1 MEELFN
7 GQLSFADIDAE
18 KFLHVRRAHADR
30 RVNAMDRLTDDV
42 INELIQ
48 LCLPHYHIKAGE
60 TVQQGRPYTR
70 LETMVR
76 VHLLQV
82 SLNLSDPEMESYLAS
97 DMVARNFCR
106 VSSTRLFISDSM
118 ILRFRHFIEQHGLA
132 QKFLER
138 TVNMA
143 AEAGAC
149 SFDMVAAD
157 GTFIEAPSSTK
168 NKAHARD
175 PEMASG
181 KKANTWHFGMKE
193 HIAACSES
201 GIIYG
206 TVAAPANEHDITHLG
221 DLLKGLEKMV
231 FLDSGYIGCTKRA
244 EIQAIPFKDVSWY
257 IAAKP
262 SAWKKELSISENFG
276 GELGQAL
283 VECVNVKRQL
293 EHTKASVRWVLPL
306 AEEDLWLCQGSLSR
320 VGEKSQSSA
329 HVVCSLQLQ
338 PLAQMVRSAKATL
351 LITPKLWC
359 ALRLECHGALPTL
372 ENDICPIFRQISS
385 CFSIIRKN
393 RTTNVHG
400 NFRRFST
407 PSQKSL
413 V

>member
-106 VSSTRLFISDSM
+106 VSSTRLFISDST

-138 TVNMA
+138 TVNLA

-157 GTFIEAPSSTK
+157 GTFIGECQDFCVWGGYSRGSPTRLPFVFEMQYARPDAIAGAKVEGPARSAGGSSL
-168 NKAHARD
+168 
-175 PEMASG
+175 
-181 KKANTWHFGMKE
+181 
-193 HIAACSES
+193 
-201 GIIYG
+201 
-206 TVAAPANEHDITHLG
+206 APA
-221 DLLKGLEKMV
+221 
-231 FLDSGYIGCTKRA
+231 
-244 EIQAIPFKDVSWY
+244 
-257 IAAKP
+257 IARREA
-262 SAWKKELSISENFG
+262 A
-276 GELGQAL
+276 
-283 VECVNVKRQL
+283 
-293 EHTKASVRWVLPL
+293 
-306 AEEDLWLCQGSLSR
+306 
-320 VGEKSQSSA
+320 
-329 HVVCSLQLQ
+329 
-338 PLAQMVRSAKATL
+338 
-351 LITPKLWC
+351 
-359 ALRLECHGALPTL
+359 GALAR
-372 ENDICPIFRQISS
+372 E
-385 CFSIIRKN
+385 
-393 RTTNVHG
+393 V
-400 NFRRFST
+400 
-407 PSQKSL
+407 
-413 V
+413 

>member
-1 MEELFN
+1 MAIEELFD

-18 KFLHVRRAHADR
+18 KFLQVRRAHADR

-60 TVQQGRPYTR
+60 MVQQGRPYTR

-97 DMVARNFCR
+97 DMVARSFCR
-106 VSSTRLFISDSM
+106 VSSTRLFISDST
-118 ILRFRHFIEQHGLA
+118 ILCFRHFIEQFGLA
-132 QKFLER
+132 KKFLER
-138 TVNMA
+138 TVNLA
-143 AEAGAC
+143 VEAGAC
-149 SFDMVAAD
+149 SFEMVAAD

-231 FLDSGYIGCTKRA
+231 FLDPGYIGCAKRT

-283 VECVNVKRQL
+283 VECVNVRRHL
-293 EHTKASVRWVLPL
+293 EHAKASVRCSIEWSF
-306 AEEDLWLCQGSLSR
+306 LWLKRIYGYAKVRYRGLAKNHSR
-320 VGEKSQSSA
+320 
-329 HVVCSLQLQ
+329 
-338 PLAQMVRSAKATL
+338 AQTL
-351 LITPKLWC
+351 FALYNCYRLRKWCAPPKLPC
-359 ALRLECHGALPTL
+359 
-372 ENDICPIFRQISS
+372 
-385 CFSIIRKN
+385 
-393 RTTNVHG
+393 
-400 NFRRFST
+400 
-407 PSQKSL
+407 
-413 V
+413 

>member
-106 VSSTRLFISDSM
+106 VSSTRLFISDST
-118 ILRFRHFIEQHGLA
+118 ILRFRYFIEQHGLA

-138 TVNMA
+138 TVNQA

-193 HIAACSES
+193 RIAACSES

-221 DLLKGLEKMV
+221 DLLKGLEKKV
-231 FLDSGYIGCTKRA
+231 FLDSGYIGCHKRA

-257 IAAKP
+257 IAARP

-276 GELGQAL
+276 GELGQAF

-293 EHTKASVRWVLPL
+293 EHAKASVRCSIEW
-306 AEEDLWLCQGSLSR
+306 CFLS
-320 VGEKSQSSA
+320 
-329 HVVCSLQLQ
+329 
-338 PLAQMVRSAKATL
+338 
-351 LITPKLWC
+351 
-359 ALRLECHGALPTL
+359 
-372 ENDICPIFRQISS
+372 
-385 CFSIIRKN
+385 
-393 RTTNVHG
+393 
-400 NFRRFST
+400 
-407 PSQKSL
+407 
-413 V
+413 

>member
-76 VHLLQV
+76 VHLLQGSSSKALFNFAPRELLSITQAKFLCKRLFRV
-82 SLNLSDPEMESYLAS
+82 LLKSFLRSL
-97 DMVARNFCR
+97 
-106 VSSTRLFISDSM
+106 SSTRLFISDST
-118 ILRFRHFIEQHGLA
+118 ILRFRHFIDQYGLA

-138 TVNMA
+138 TVNLA
-143 AEAGAC
+143 VEAGAC
-149 SFDMVAAD
+149 SFEMVAAD

-206 TVAAPANEHDITHLG
+206 TVAAPANEHDITH
-221 DLLKGLEKMV
+221 
-231 FLDSGYIGCTKRA
+231 FS
-244 EIQAIPFKDVSWY
+244 
-257 IAAKP
+257 
-262 SAWKKELSISENFG
+262 
-276 GELGQAL
+276 
-283 VECVNVKRQL
+283 
-293 EHTKASVRWVLPL
+293 PL
-306 AEEDLWLCQGSLSR
+306 TI
-320 VGEKSQSSA
+320 
-329 HVVCSLQLQ
+329 
-338 PLAQMVRSAKATL
+338 RSH
-351 LITPKLWC
+351 W
-359 ALRLECHGALPTL
+359 
-372 ENDICPIFRQISS
+372 
-385 CFSIIRKN
+385 
-393 RTTNVHG
+393 
-400 NFRRFST
+400 
-407 PSQKSL
+407 
-413 V
+413 